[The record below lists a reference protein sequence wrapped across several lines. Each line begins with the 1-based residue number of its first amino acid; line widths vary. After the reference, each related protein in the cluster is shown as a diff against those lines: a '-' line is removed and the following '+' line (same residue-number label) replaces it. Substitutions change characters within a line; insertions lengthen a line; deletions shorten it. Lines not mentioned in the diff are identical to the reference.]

1 MGYMQCKRCVMDNLS
16 DPTIMFDNE
25 GHCNYCSDALRA
37 KEVVYFP
44 NDIGKKK
51 LEKFF
56 DDLKAKRM
64 KEKYDCMLGLS
75 GGLDSS
81 YAAYIGHTYGLR
93 MLAVHIDDGF
103 DTPVTTANINKICN
117 KFSIDLII
125 EKPDPVLFA
134 DLTKAFI
141 RAGVPNIAIPQD
153 NVLFACLYKYAKE
166 NKIDCFLNG
175 GNFALES
182 ILQKGNTYDAS
193 DKKHILSIWKRFGEK
208 YDPANL
214 PLFSVFEKR
223 FVYQYLHKIT
233 FFRPLNFLDYNAKNA
248 FETLSKSCG
257 FEYYGDKHC
266 ESIFTKF
273 MQRYYLPTK
282 FGVDKRKSHYSSMI
296 VSGQMTRQE
305 ALERLQEP
313 LYVKDDLNNDMQFV
327 LNKIGMSDD
336 EFQKIMNEPPKS
348 HFDYSISLINYLVAK
363 LINTR
368 KNILKY

>member
-1 MGYMQCKRCVMDNLS
+1 MQCKRCVMDNSS
-16 DPTIMFDNE
+16 DPTISFDSK
-25 GHCNYCSDALRA
+25 GYCNYCSDALRA

-44 NDIGKKK
+44 NETGKKK
-51 LEKFF
+51 LEDIFA
-56 DDLKAKRM
+56 DLKTKR
-64 KEKYDCMLGLS
+64 KSYKYDCMLGLS

-81 YAAYIGHTYGLR
+81 YAAYIGYSNGLR

-103 DTPVTTANINKICN
+103 DTPVTTANIRKICD

-125 EKPDPVLFA
+125 EKPDPILFA

-153 NVLFACLYKYAKE
+153 NVLFACLYKFAKE

-182 ILQKGNTYDAS
+182 ILQQGNSYDAS

-208 YDPANL
+208 YDPGNL
-214 PLFSVFEKR
+214 PIFSVFEKR

-296 VSGQMTRQE
+296 VSGQMTRVE
-305 ALERLQEP
+305 ALDRLKEP
-313 LYVKDDLNNDMQFV
+313 LYQNEDLKKDVDYVLKILN
-327 LNKIGMSDD
+327 LTEK
-336 EFQKIMNEPPKS
+336 EFNVIMKERPKS
-348 HFDYSISLINYLVAK
+348 HYEYSISWINLLAK
-363 LINTR
+363 NALNIR
-368 KNILKY
+368 KILFKY

>member
-44 NDIGKKK
+44 NDSGKKK

-56 DDLKAKRM
+56 DDLKTKRR
-64 KEKYDCMLGLS
+64 KDKYDCMLGLS

-81 YAAYIGHTYGLR
+81 YAAYIGYTYGLR

-103 DTPVTTANINKICN
+103 DTQVTTANIRKICD

-125 EKPDPVLFA
+125 EKPDPILFA

-153 NVLFACLYKYAKE
+153 NVLFACLYKFAKE

-182 ILQKGNTYDAS
+182 ILQQGNSYDAS

-208 YDPANL
+208 YDPGNL
-214 PLFSVFEKR
+214 PIFSVFEKR

-296 VSGQMTRQE
+296 VSGQMTRVE
-305 ALERLQEP
+305 ALDRLKEP
-313 LYVKDDLNNDMQFV
+313 LYQNEDLKKDVDYVLKILN
-327 LNKIGMSDD
+327 LTEK
-336 EFQKIMNEPPKS
+336 EFNVIMKERPKS
-348 HFDYSISLINYLVAK
+348 HYEYSISWINLLAK
-363 LINTR
+363 NALNIR
-368 KNILKY
+368 KILFKY

>member
-1 MGYMQCKRCVMDNLS
+1 MQCKRCVMDNLS

-214 PLFSVFEKR
+214 PLFSVFEKK
-223 FVYQYLHKIT
+223 FVYQYLNRIT

-248 FETLSKSCG
+248 FETLNKSCG

-296 VSGQMTRQE
+296 VSGQMTRPE
-305 ALERLQEP
+305 AIQRLQEP
-313 LYVKDDLNNDMQFV
+313 LYSEYDLNCDLRYV
-327 LNKIGMSDD
+327 LDKLQMDREEFDKILWEVPKAHEDYTKSKINIVNKY
-336 EFQKIMNEPPKS
+336 FLKLRKTIMK
-348 HFDYSISLINYLVAK
+348 H
-363 LINTR
+363 
-368 KNILKY
+368 